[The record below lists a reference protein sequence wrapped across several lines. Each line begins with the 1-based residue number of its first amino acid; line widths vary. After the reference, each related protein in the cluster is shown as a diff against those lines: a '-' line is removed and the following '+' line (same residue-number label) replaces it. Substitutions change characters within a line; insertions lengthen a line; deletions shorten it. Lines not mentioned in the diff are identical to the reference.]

1 MLSLFSLGVFEIL
14 MMNTINFAGIE
25 GKVLQVSPHGNY
37 QVVELSDRITIVGT
51 YSNKFHWPES
61 TDESSGFTSFITYI
75 GLKQQEFT
83 RFRDW
88 VIVNNGY
95 FEGDDGTPRQSK
107 RVRRFP
113 LEIKVRGLLAESV
126 VELIHGELG

>member
-37 QVVELSDRITIVGT
+37 VTVSLSDRITIVGT
-51 YSNKFHWPES
+51 FSNKFHWPES

-126 VELIHGELG
+126 VELIHGEIG

>member
-37 QVVELSDRITIVGT
+37 QVVELSERITIVGT

-75 GLKQQEFT
+75 GLKQQEFP

-126 VELIHGELG
+126 VELIHGEIG

>member
-1 MLSLFSLGVFEIL
+1 
-14 MMNTINFAGIE
+14 MMNKINFAGIE

-37 QVVELSDRITIVGT
+37 IVVELSDRITIVGT

-75 GLKQQEFT
+75 GLKQQELP

-88 VIVNNGY
+88 VIANNGY

-126 VELIHGELG
+126 VELIHGEIG

>member
-75 GLKQQEFT
+75 GLKQQEFP

-126 VELIHGELG
+126 VELIHGEIG

>member
-1 MLSLFSLGVFEIL
+1 
-14 MMNTINFAGIE
+14 MMNKINFAGIE

-37 QVVELSDRITIVGT
+37 QVVELSERITIVGT
-51 YSNKFHWPES
+51 YSNKFHWTES

-75 GLKQQEFT
+75 GLKQQEFS

-88 VIVNNGY
+88 VIANNGY

-126 VELIHGELG
+126 VELIHGEIG

>member
-126 VELIHGELG
+126 VELIHGEIG

>member
-1 MLSLFSLGVFEIL
+1 

-37 QVVELSDRITIVGT
+37 VTVSLSDRITIVGT
-51 YSNKFHWPES
+51 FSNKFNWPES

-75 GLKQQEFT
+75 GLKQQEFS

-126 VELIHGELG
+126 VELIHGEIG